1 MIKIAALLATA
12 TAAAIAAAMLAT
24 TPGQAVPGPSPH
36 AVPGTRPVVIELFQS
51 QGCSS
56 CPPALAVLDQEAN
69 RPDVIA
75 LNFAVTYWD
84 QLGWKDIYA
93 KPEYT
98 ARQWDYARASGRGN
112 VATPQLI
119 VAGRQAVLGSRK
131 GEVDSAI
138 AAAERHD
145 SPTILLTDGRIAIG
159 AGKTATPATV
169 WIAEYDPRTVAVPI
183 RAGENDGR
191 TLPHRNIVKQLATL
205 GSWNGAARRYVLP
218 APHPGWSR
226 AVFVQEGKGG
236 PILAA
241 ARI

>member
-1 MIKIAALLATA
+1 MIRTLLATA
-12 TAAAIAAAMLAT
+12 AATAALAAGRIFLPAASILASAPT
-24 TPGQAVPGPSPH
+24 TTAQGA
-36 AVPGTRPVVIELFQS
+36 RPVVIELFQS

-56 CPPALAVLDQEAN
+56 CPPALSVLDQEAN

-93 KPEYT
+93 KPEFT
-98 ARQWDYARASGRGN
+98 ARQWDYAHASGRGN

-131 GEVDSAI
+131 GEVDAAI
-138 AAAERHD
+138 AAAARRD
-145 SPTILLTDGRIAIG
+145 GPAIALANGRITVG
-159 AGKTATPATV
+159 AGTIATPATV
-169 WIAEYDPRTVAVPI
+169 WLADYDPRTVAVPI

-191 TLPHRNIVKQLATL
+191 TLPHRNIVKSLATL
-205 GSWNGAARRYVLP
+205 GRWSGAP
-218 APHPGWSR
+218 ATFTPPPPHPGWAR
-226 AVFVQEGKGG
+226 AVLVQSGKGG

-241 ARI
+241 AKI